1 MVLGQVELQ
10 PQDRGERP
18 VVLLPQ
24 VVPAKVAE
32 SSLEKK
38 SEKSNH
44 FFIATEVYTTGK
56 VALESIQIIH
66 DTVPTPSSRPCE

>member
-1 MVLGQVELQ
+1 VVLGQVELQ

-32 SSLEKK
+32 SSLEKNQK
-38 SEKSNH
+38 NLIK

-56 VALESIQIIH
+56 VVLEAIQIIH